1 MSDPAYL
8 LYHALATPCGI
19 AVETPAPQALAAAL
33 RAFIRRKQD
42 PALAAISLRREPV
55 PPHTALWII
64 NRNHY
69 ANEQLSLYNQR
80 NAANRTDDEA
90 SGEGGDR
97 GSEG

>member
-1 MSDPAYL
+1 MNDPAYL

-19 AVETPAPQALAAAL
+19 AIETPAPQALATAL
-33 RAFIRRKQD
+33 RAWINKRQD
-42 PALAAISLRREPV
+42 PALAAIQLRREPV

-80 NAANRTDDEA
+80 NAANRADDEA
-90 SGEGGDR
+90 FGESGD
-97 GSEG
+97 